1 MSAHSSTPWGSLSA
15 ADDPVA
21 EVAQTSAKS
30 EVATPAAVD
39 RKSSSSVWTIPA
51 LCIGIAVIACCILV
65 PAADENRRIAYERER
80 LKADLTQL
88 QKQASV
94 NDAFLAKLHQD
105 PTLAERLAQRQ
116 MKMVR
121 EGTGV
126 LKLNNSPD
134 ADLLSPYLLV
144 TVPPPAEMPPYQP
157 IGGMLA
163 ELVRPAKNQLYLI
176 GLGLLMVAIGLV
188 FGGNAPPPRSAAL
201 STDLR

>member
-1 MSAHSSTPWGSLSA
+1 MSAHPTTPWGSLSA
-15 ADDPVA
+15 ADDPAPETAAAPVGD
-21 EVAQTSAKS
+21 EISAVSKVEQVKS
-30 EVATPAAVD
+30 P
-39 RKSSSSVWTIPA
+39 SSVWTIPA
-51 LCIGIAVIACCILV
+51 LCLGIAVIACCILI

-94 NDAFLAKLHQD
+94 NDAFLAELHQD

-126 LKLNNSPD
+126 LKLDNNQD
-134 ADLLSPYLLV
+134 ADLISPYLLV

-157 IGGMLA
+157 VGGMLA

-176 GLGLLMVAIGLV
+176 GVGLLMVAIGLV
-188 FGGNAPPPRSAAL
+188 FGADADSSRRDAPE
-201 STDLR
+201 

>member
-1 MSAHSSTPWGSLSA
+1 MSVHPTTPWDSPAPVDVL
-15 ADDPVA
+15 VA
-21 EVAQTSAKS
+21 EASGA
-30 EVATPAAVD
+30 PAHAVVSPAD
-39 RKSSSSVWTIPA
+39 AARPRSSSSVWTIPA
-51 LCIGIAVIACCILV
+51 LCLGIAVIACCILI
-65 PAADENRRIAYERER
+65 PAADENRRIAYQRER

-94 NDAFLAKLHQD
+94 NEAFLTKLHQD

-126 LKLNNSPD
+126 LKLDNNPD
-134 ADLLSPYLLV
+134 ADLISPYLLV
-144 TVPPPAEMPPYQP
+144 TVPPPAELPPYQP
-157 IGGMLA
+157 LGGVLA

-188 FGGNAPPPRSAAL
+188 FGADADASRRDEPV
-201 STDLR
+201 